1 MYNSAA
7 DEFDT
12 TYKTNIVVDSSGKG
26 TFIND
31 VTHLRVRCNHFMTLY
46 KRTFISVT
54 EGSDFEWRIV

>member
-31 VTHLRVRCNHFMTLY
+31 VTHLGVRCNDFMTLC
-46 KRTFISVT
+46 KRTFIQVT
-54 EGSDFEWRIV
+54 ESSDFEWRIV